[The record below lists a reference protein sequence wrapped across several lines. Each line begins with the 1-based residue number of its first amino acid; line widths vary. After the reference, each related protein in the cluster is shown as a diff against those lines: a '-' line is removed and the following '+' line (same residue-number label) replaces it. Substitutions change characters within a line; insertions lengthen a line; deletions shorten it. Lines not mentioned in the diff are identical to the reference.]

1 MKLKHRLLATCV
13 FGATA
18 LSGVAHAQEPALIEE
33 IVVTAERR
41 DQSLQDVPVA
51 VSAFT
56 DERREV
62 VGINN
67 VSDLTNFTPGLAYS
81 TNNDRIAVRGIG
93 RFTNNRSSEGGVA
106 QYVDGFYS
114 SSVTSANRS
123 TIFTDRIEVLRG
135 PQGTLYGRNS
145 IGGAINIISKRPTDE
160 FTGEVRATVGNYD
173 LTILEGMVS
182 GPITDNLRYRFTVN
196 YQKQDEGYFEN
207 VSGGQDEGG
216 IRDQYDAELQLEGS
230 LGADDQLE
238 WWFKASTSEWD
249 NYGYGPGGRTGTIIG
264 QYDTQNPFP
273 SGVIVNPNFGF
284 TGQYPG
290 NTDLRSFSSDTPNHI
305 TNKVHTFTLQTVL
318 HLENFDV
325 KYLGG
330 HTYYDYR
337 LDTDLDNT
345 ARTGS
350 YLLTRAMAPTSGA
363 PVAGVQIFPSYSNN
377 YAEEVW
383 WFSNEV
389 NIASTWDG
397 PFQIQGGVYQ
407 YREGSN
413 YFNTNARYVGQ
424 AQLATPIYT
433 TGGIRPAPLNL
444 DRSYAIAGS
453 VNRSESYAAY
463 TQGDYSFNDQ
473 WKLTAGLR
481 YTFDRK
487 QSEEGA
493 RLICFLAPSCAAA
506 GTTAVDVSG
515 SVYNPDAAA
524 FGTSPTRPA
533 LDEGVVVAAYTDP
546 STGLRKRLL
555 RKDWQAWTGT
565 VGLDWTPDADTLVYG
580 KYTRGYKA
588 GGFNSGSLQQ
598 YPTTDAEFIDAF
610 ELGAKR
616 TFFGRFQANASVYY
630 YDYQGIQVPL
640 SGIDPATGLTRTDF
654 FNLEG
659 ATIKGFELETVW
671 SPIQNLQILA
681 NYSYLDTEIQDSGY
695 YNDAEDPAALQP
707 EAQPRPGSTGA
718 SRPQSIN
725 GAALPS
731 STPHRVTVNVNY
743 TFDFDAGSLTPS
755 LSYVWRDDT
764 YYSIFNR
771 YYNKAKAFEQV
782 DARAIFVDADD
793 RFTVIGYVKN
803 VFDVTGF
810 SGVSGNRNPG
820 NGFINQTV
828 SLVQPRTYGVELQ
841 YRF

>member
-1 MKLKHRLLATCV
+1 MKLKHKLLATCV

-18 LSGVAHAQEPALIEE
+18 LSGAAHAQEGALIEE

-106 QYVDGFYS
+106 QYIDGFFS

-145 IGGAINIISKRPTDE
+145 IGGAINIISNRPTDE
-160 FTGEVRATVGNYD
+160 FTGEVRATLGNYG
-173 LTILEGMVS
+173 LYIVEGMVS
-182 GPITDNLRYRFTVN
+182 GPITDNLRYRLTGN
-196 YQKQDEGYFEN
+196 YQKQDEGYFNN

-216 IRDQYDAELQLEGS
+216 IRDQYDLELQLEGS
-230 LGADDQLE
+230 LGAEDQLE
-238 WWFKASTSEWD
+238 WWFKASTSDWD
-249 NYGYGPGGRTGTIIG
+249 NIGYGPGGRTGTVIG
-264 QYDTQNPFP
+264 RYDVENPFP

-290 NTDLRSFSSDTPNHI
+290 NTDLRSFSSDTPNRI
-305 TNKVHTFTLQTVL
+305 TNRVHTFTANVVL
-318 HLENFDV
+318 HLDSFDV
-325 KYLGG
+325 KYIGG

-337 LDTDLDNT
+337 LATDVDQT

-363 PVAGVQIFPSYSNN
+363 PVTGVQIFPSYSNA
-377 YAEEVW
+377 YSEEVW
-383 WFSNEV
+383 WFSNEI

-397 PFQIQGGVYQ
+397 PFQIQGGVFQ

-413 YFNTNARYVGQ
+413 YLATDARYLGQ

-433 TGGIRPAPLNL
+433 NPVRLAPPNPN
-444 DRSYAIAGS
+444 RSYAVAGS
-453 VNRSESYAAY
+453 VTRSESYAAY

-487 QSEEGA
+487 QAEEGA
-493 RLICFLAPSCAAA
+493 RLICFLAPACAAA

-515 SVYNPDAAA
+515 SVYNPDAAWKA
-524 FGTSPTRPA
+524 GT
-533 LDEGVVVAAYTDP
+533 AAPDKGQVSEVYTDP
-546 STGLRKRLL
+546 TTGLRKRLL

-565 VGLDWTPDADTLVYG
+565 LGLDWTPDTDTLVYA

-588 GGFNSGSLQQ
+588 GGFNAGSLQQ
-598 YPTTDAEFIDAF
+598 YPTTDAEFIDAY
-610 ELGAKR
+610 ELGAKK
-616 TFFGRFQANASVYY
+616 TFFGRLQANASAYY

-640 SGIDPATGLTRTDF
+640 TGIDPATGLNRTEF
-654 FNLEG
+654 FNLES
-659 ATIKGFELETVW
+659 ATIKGFELETIW

-681 NYSYLDTEIQDSGY
+681 NYSYLDSEIEDPRY
-695 YNDAEDPAALQP
+695 FNDPADPAALQP

-718 SRPQSIN
+718 SRAQSLN
-725 GAALPS
+725 GAQLPS

-803 VFDVTGF
+803 IFDVTGF
-810 SGVSGNRNPG
+810 SGVSGERNPG

-828 SLVQPRTYGVELQ
+828 SLVQPRTYGVEVQ